1 MKATEGRAADVWHLV
16 SVQGPAK
23 VPFLSVLPR
32 GPSLGYR
39 LKLTLLP
46 LTFPDDDAP
55 EGGQLHSRIVGEK
68 TANILWITY
77 THSSEMPCVL
87 QQKWVL
93 TIQLGNSSV
102 ARRPANFQDIEESS
116 VYLGVS

>member
-16 SVQGPAK
+16 SVQRPAK

-55 EGGQLHSRIVGEK
+55 EGGQLNNRIVGEK
-68 TANILWITY
+68 RRISCGSRWSQKLG
-77 THSSEMPCVL
+77 THSS
-87 QQKWVL
+87 
-93 TIQLGNSSV
+93 V
-102 ARRPANFQDIEESS
+102 ATTSDHLVRHGSIRLEHPIYGFHLAE
-116 VYLGVS
+116 Y